1 MAERKVVYRN
11 DGAVKRTMYWD
22 DEDPDTLH
30 IYTEADMTQTLENNA
45 VMRELH
51 PRYGTN
57 KLLAR
62 GVPITVAERAMREDW
77 GDDDWAKW
85 LDDPDNKF
93 FRIWPG
99 RVGK

>member
-1 MAERKVVYRN
+1 MAERKVTYRD
-11 DGAVKRTMYWD
+11 DGAVKRTAVWED
-22 DEDPDTLH
+22 DDPLTIH
-30 IYTEADMTQTLENNA
+30 VYTEQDMTQVVENNK

-51 PRYGTN
+51 PQRSTN

-62 GVPITVAERAMREDW
+62 GVPVSVAERSFREQWDAK
-77 GDDDWAKW
+77 DWAKW
-85 LDDPDNKF
+85 LDDPDNAA